1 GGEPAPPL
9 FQIYFRDTLSILHY
23 TKFLTVPVHQW
34 WMDEEKKRKE
44 QQRKNDLVLI
54 NRQLQRL
61 VKNVEQNIE
70 RTHYEE
76 VTRQLENR
84 YQVVQSSLWNLSW
97 ANNFESERVA
107 VAQGLLI
114 AHILKHEDFEGKGHV
129 ENKTKALMRRL
140 SNVDWGAYQE
150 FIRRKHFL

>member
-1 GGEPAPPL
+1 MN
-9 FQIYFRDTLSILHY
+9 YF
-23 TKFLTVPVHQW
+23 VHQW

-97 ANNFESERVA
+97 TNNFESETVA
-107 VAQGLLI
+107 VAQGLLL
-114 AHILKHEDFEGKGHV
+114 ACILKHENFEGKRHA
-129 ENKTKALMRRL
+129 EKETERLMRQL
-140 SNVDWGAYQE
+140 GNVDWKSYQE
-150 FIRRKHFL
+150 YCREKSRF

>member
-1 GGEPAPPL
+1 MN
-9 FQIYFRDTLSILHY
+9 YF
-23 TKFLTVPVHQW
+23 VHQW

-97 ANNFESERVA
+97 TNNFESETVA
-107 VAQGLLI
+107 VAQGLLL
-114 AHILKHEDFEGKGHV
+114 ACILKHENFEGKRHA
-129 ENKTKALMRRL
+129 EEETERLMRQL
-140 SNVDWGAYQE
+140 GNVDCKSYQE
-150 FIRRKHFL
+150 YCREKSRF

>member
-1 GGEPAPPL
+1 MN
-9 FQIYFRDTLSILHY
+9 YF
-23 TKFLTVPVHQW
+23 VHQW

-97 ANNFESERVA
+97 TNNFESETVA
-107 VAQGLLI
+107 VAQGLLL
-114 AHILKHEDFEGKGHV
+114 ACILKHENFEGKRHA
-129 ENKTKALMRRL
+129 EEETERLMRQL
-140 SNVDWGAYQE
+140 GNVDWKSYQE
-150 FIRRKHFL
+150 YCREKSRF